1 MATNR
6 EELNALLATGRIRM
20 RDGAI
25 HTDRLLPTLPESCS
39 RTAVSSRP
47 AMGR

>member
-25 HTDRLLPTLPESCS
+25 LHTDRLLPDL
-39 RTAVSSRP
+39 A
-47 AMGR
+47 GKL